1 MSRQKIFLP
10 LLPLILFFSHQRSLA
25 QSRLLSL
32 QQVIAASGFIFSGK
46 VIKVWSERDPAS
58 GFIVTSSTVAVEDA
72 VRGVVSKDHFT
83 FKQYGGSYNGL
94 NVFVADM
101 SYFTEGEEVMVFLYP
116 ASVWGLTSPIG
127 VSEGKLTIQRD
138 PVTGKKFV
146 FGNLLH
152 MKMLA
157 PHVDSPAMSPKA
169 APLMEYHDFIKL
181 VREMAASGRQ
191 Q

>member
-1 MSRQKIFLP
+1 MPRQKIFISLLP
-10 LLPLILFFSHQRSLA
+10 LLLLFSHQKSLA
-25 QSRLLSL
+25 QSQPLSL

-46 VIKVWSERDPAS
+46 VIKVRSERDPAS
-58 GFIVTSSTVAVEDA
+58 GFIVTNSTVAVEDA
-72 VRGVVSKDHFT
+72 VRGVSKDQFT

-94 NVFVADM
+94 NVFVAGM

-138 PVTGKKFV
+138 PVSGKKFV
-146 FGNLLH
+146 LGNLLH

-157 PHVDSPAMSPKA
+157 PHLDTPAMSPKA
-169 APLMEYHDFIKL
+169 ARLMEYHDFLKL
-181 VREMAASGRQ
+181 VRDMAAGDRQ